1 MLNNLSLN
9 IKKNIKTFYILAV
22 IITILSI
29 GYNILYVFSGNGISR
44 ILFLGNQLFAKGFL
58 STGLF
63 IVVMFTGALS
73 TKWFIKKPL
82 TILRGEIAITACIFI
97 IPHMFESLLFWL
109 VGIYNSQ
116 NILIIL
122 IVGIIAFVVAI
133 PLCITSFKKIKIKMN
148 AKKWKKIQR
157 WSYVFYFLVYF
168 HIMLAFLFF
177 EPRPSILDA
186 LALSF
191 IFLIYTLLRLLKYSS
206 DRDKRQRTI
215 RKAQRSVNKSRREI
229 GY

>member
-29 GYNILYVFSGNGISR
+29 GYNILYVFSGNEISR

-63 IVVMFTGALS
+63 IIVMFTGALS

-82 TILRGEIAITACIFI
+82 TILRGEIAIIACIFI

-116 NILIIL
+116 NLLLIL
-122 IVGIIAFVVAI
+122 IVGIITFVIAI
-133 PLCITSFKKIKIKMN
+133 PLCITSFKRIKMKMN
-148 AKKWKKIQR
+148 PKRWKKIQK
-157 WSYVFYFLVYF
+157 WSYLFYFLVYF

-177 EPRPSILDA
+177 GSRPSILDA

-191 IFLIYTLLRLLKYSS
+191 IFLVYTVLRLLKYSS
-206 DRDKRQRTI
+206 DKDKRERVL
-215 RKAQRSVNKSRREI
+215 RKTQRSVNKLRREV
-229 GY
+229 